1 MDRERAET
9 FLRLLAEAEL
19 RDPQPPQRH
28 AGGATDFP
36 FFSVPA
42 AVRRAAWALT
52 AVQALDVETADS
64 ILTDMELALAMRQ
77 QQEPT
82 EPGQTSIAPS
92 HWLRRLTAP
101 HQRSWLS
108 SWYAPASQHQA
119 ALKRFVPL
127 VQRLVFQ
134 DDATSAEVQLLS
146 FAQTTSG
153 ARFAAVW
160 RKHDEQGWHM
170 ALPPADQFA
179 VTDDRGTRYELGVHV
194 TGVSAASGILSLHP
208 APPDD
213 VRWLEVTAPGEPAVR
228 VDLAPGPA
236 ASAGCTEP
244 VVSTA
249 RLDVG
254 EHVLNEL
261 ASQLISAAS
270 AFPRDL
276 RLGRPARSPGPLTSF
291 AAGLGAVIAALEAAG
306 ALSPLS
312 PVPGRLAALCAR
324 LRVSGHG
331 ITAAP
336 AHHLPGPWDSALSQ
350 YLLRKP
356 DKEPPRDSFAAVATA
371 LPELSGVRLIL
382 LSLHA
387 GGGSTWM
394 NTLAIGQM
402 ADGRHAMLGLDMSFP
417 LSVWVH
423 DSTGHWH
430 TARPARMHPAERD
443 QALTLRLVPPLTRS
457 ATWIEVLAASQS
469 AEVRALLPLHWQ

>member
-1 MDRERAET
+1 VDRERAET

-19 RDPQPPQRH
+19 RDPLPPPRH

-42 AVRRAAWALT
+42 PVRRAAWALT

-101 HQRSWLS
+101 HQRSWLY
-108 SWYAPASQHQA
+108 SWYPPASQHQA

-127 VQRLVFQ
+127 VQKLAFQ

-160 RKHDEQGWHM
+160 RKHDALGWHM

-179 VTDDRGTRYELGVHV
+179 VTDDRGTGYELGVHV

-213 VRWLEVTAPGEPAVR
+213 LRWLDITAPGEPAVR
-228 VDLAPGPA
+228 VDLTPGPA

-249 RLDVG
+249 RLSVG
-254 EHVLNEL
+254 EHVLNGL

-336 AHHLPGPWDSALSQ
+336 AHHLPGPLAYRAPGSHAPRRRGPGAHAAAGSAAHPLRDVDRGAGRQPVGRGPRPAPPALALSDMTRSQ
-350 YLLRKP
+350 RAQKP
-356 DKEPPRDSFAAVATA
+356 TS
-371 LPELSGVRLIL
+371 
-382 LSLHA
+382 
-387 GGGSTWM
+387 
-394 NTLAIGQM
+394 
-402 ADGRHAMLGLDMSFP
+402 
-417 LSVWVH
+417 
-423 DSTGHWH
+423 
-430 TARPARMHPAERD
+430 
-443 QALTLRLVPPLTRS
+443 VPPTPPVPAQPALRASGHRLLHDRGQFWPNSTQNCPRS
-457 ATWIEVLAASQS
+457 
-469 AEVRALLPLHWQ
+469 